1 MKTAYLQLTVPR
13 AHTLCVYFL
22 TMHLCLC
29 VHELQEEVPL
39 MTHEKSRTLGVIL
52 LLPCLYFFFQT
63 SRF

>member
-39 MTHEKSRTLGVIL
+39 MIHE
-52 LLPCLYFFFQT
+52 
-63 SRF
+63 